1 MKIKMDKHRLM
12 VIAEAVKPFIPKNP
26 MFPILDNV
34 LLRCSEDE
42 LIFTGSDNQNVIEYR
57 LPISEVEISGQKSVC
72 FNIIMVSD
80 YIRNIKDENIEL
92 FFTENSLSISHSLGT
107 IDIAIEPAKDFP
119 NREIIVPDGMKPIN
133 GSDFC
138 SALKDAGNVI
148 ENDKNYESRSNSIHI
163 KKGDSGKLEL
173 FSSNGDA
180 YRFFSVIKVD
190 ANGLDTKISIHKSQ
204 LPKLINFAFKK
215 PLLEVVSLKDRIIAK
230 DSNSVISIMG
240 GDYFAPPYEKVD
252 NQVTLCEIELQKDEV
267 INCLDRLLVSVKGTD
282 TSNLVLENDNDSLSL
297 SVINTNYGIQVRET
311 LKANKISESVNVA
324 FDMTQLYK
332 SVKSIDSEIIFI
344 EIFHTAAKVS
354 GKGNSDAFFVTGLV
368 NILKQ

>member
-1 MKIKMDKHRLM
+1 MKIKIDKHRLM
-12 VIAEAVKPFIPKNP
+12 VISEAVKPFLPKNP
-26 MFPILDNV
+26 LFPILENV
-34 LLRCSEDE
+34 LLKCSEDE
-42 LIFTGSDNQNVIEYR
+42 IIFTASDNQNVIEYL
-57 LPISEVEISGQKSVC
+57 LPISEVEIFGPKSVC

-80 YIRNIKDENIEL
+80 YIRNVKDENIEL
-92 FFTENSLSISHSLGT
+92 FFTDNSLSVSHSSGT
-107 IDIAIEPAKDFP
+107 IDIAIESAKDFP
-119 NREIIVPDGMKPIN
+119 NREIIIPNGMKPIN
-133 GSDFC
+133 GTELC
-138 SALKDAGNVI
+138 TALKESINVI
-148 ENDKNYESRSNSIHI
+148 EGDKNYESRSNSVHI

-180 YRFFSVIKVD
+180 YRFFSVVKID

-215 PLLEVVSLKDRIIAK
+215 PLLEIVALKDRIIAK
-230 DSNSVISIMG
+230 DSNSIISIMG

-252 NQVTLCEIELQKDEV
+252 SQVTICEIELSKDDV

-282 TSNLVLENDNDSLSL
+282 TSNLVLENENDSLSL

-311 LKANKISESVNVA
+311 LKANKISESVSVG
-324 FDMTQLYK
+324 FDMNQLYK

-368 NILKQ
+368 NILNK